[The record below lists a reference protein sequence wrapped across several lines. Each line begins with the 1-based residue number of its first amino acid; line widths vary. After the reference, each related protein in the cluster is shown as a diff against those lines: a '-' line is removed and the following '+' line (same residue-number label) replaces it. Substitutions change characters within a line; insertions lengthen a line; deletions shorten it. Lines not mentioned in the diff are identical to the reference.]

1 MPTPTLD
8 AGTFLIYNIHT
19 SRYLFTVWN
28 AVSGSPA
35 YTSDFVNES
44 SPDVNR
50 FVVTNVDGKYSFLS
64 LSQNLYLAGGYDKLG
79 NAIVVWSQD
88 ACWWAVSSTGLG
100 IWTIHYPEHGLSWTG
115 DKSSAELTHMVYVV
129 ETVEPNLI
137 KHQQWRFFAA

>member
-44 SPDVNR
+44 SPDVN
-50 FVVTNVDGKYSFLS
+50 VC
-64 LSQNLYLAGGYDKLG
+64 
-79 NAIVVWSQD
+79 I
-88 ACWWAVSSTGLG
+88 
-100 IWTIHYPEHGLSWTG
+100 
-115 DKSSAELTHMVYVV
+115 
-129 ETVEPNLI
+129 PNMA
-137 KHQQWRFFAA
+137 QWLDWVCS